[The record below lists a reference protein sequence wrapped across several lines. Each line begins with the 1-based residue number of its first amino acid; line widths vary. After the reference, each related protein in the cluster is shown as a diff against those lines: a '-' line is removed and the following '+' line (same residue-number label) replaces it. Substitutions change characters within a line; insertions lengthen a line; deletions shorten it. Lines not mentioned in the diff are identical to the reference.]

1 MESFFY
7 LKKKS
12 KTKINASF
20 FLKYVFIQVGLFS
33 KIKVNSCLILLM
45 EIYLNHNPMEVD

>member
-1 MESFFY
+1 MHR
-7 LKKKS
+7 
-12 KTKINASF
+12 
-20 FLKYVFIQVGLFS
+20 FLKNTFYKNQFVFIQVGLYS